1 MYDTRKEKE
10 KKLEME
16 REKKKFEE
24 YLTVQTRTDDP
35 NKLNF
40 EKLFQGNLPPEAKE
54 LEDFINK
61 FKDKDTSKD
70 KDI

>member
-1 MYDTRKEKE
+1 
-10 KKLEME
+10 ME